1 MTSPIWRGVHKV
13 PEFEVEA
20 LRRIYDALSRWDV
33 DEFTAAVTHDFEMI
47 LPETVPWGGTR
58 HGPDGLEAYATIFQD
73 HVEGLWA
80 DPDDFLEAGE
90 LIVVLG
96 RLRGRARA
104 TSREYEVDFAHV
116 WTLSDGVPSR
126 CRSYFDTAPI
136 IAALSD
142 DQF

>member
-1 MTSPIWRGVHKV
+1 M
-13 PEFEVEA
+13 PEPEIQA
-20 LRRIYDALSRWDV
+20 LRRIYDALVRWDV
-33 DEFTAAVTHDFEMI
+33 DEFANDVTHDFEFI

-58 HGPDGLEAYATIFQD
+58 HGRDGVSAYATIFRD
-73 HVEGLWA
+73 HVEGQWA

-104 TSREYEVDFAHV
+104 TGEEYEVHFAHV

-126 CRSYFDTAPI
+126 CRSYFDAVPVM
-136 IAALSD
+136 AALGLSG
-142 DQF
+142 

>member
-1 MTSPIWRGVHKV
+1 M
-13 PEFEVEA
+13 PEFEIQA

-33 DEFTAAVTHDFEMI
+33 AEFAADVTHDFELN

-58 HGPDGLEAYATIFQD
+58 HGRDGVEAFATIFQD
-73 HVEGLWA
+73 HVEGQWA

-96 RLRGRARA
+96 RLRGRGRA
-104 TSREYEVDFAHV
+104 TGEEFEVYFAHV

-136 IAALSD
+136 MTTLSGN
-142 DQF
+142 QS

>member
-1 MTSPIWRGVHKV
+1 M
-13 PEFEVEA
+13 PEFEIEA
-20 LRRIYDALSRWDV
+20 LRRIYDALARWDV
-33 DEFTAAVTHDFEMI
+33 DEFANDVTHDFELV
-47 LPETVPWGGTR
+47 LPKTVPWGGTR
-58 HGPDGLEAYATIFQD
+58 HGRDGVEAYATIFRD

-80 DPDDFLEAGE
+80 DPDDFIEAGE

-104 TSREYEVDFAHV
+104 TGEEYEVDFAHV

-136 IAALSD
+136 TSALSD
-142 DQF
+142 DQA

>member
-1 MTSPIWRGVHKV
+1 M
-13 PEFEVEA
+13 PEPEIQA
-20 LRRIYDALSRWDV
+20 LRRIYDALLRWDV
-33 DEFTAAVTHDFEMI
+33 EEFARDVTHDFELI

-58 HGPDGLEAYATIFQD
+58 HGRDGVEAYAAIFRD
-73 HVEGLWA
+73 HVEGQWA

-104 TSREYEVDFAHV
+104 TGEEYEVDFAHV

-126 CRSYFDTAPI
+126 CRSYFDTEPI
-136 IAALSD
+136 MAALGRN
-142 DQF
+142 